1 MAKDLAWLI
10 IVGLI
15 VLVIVW
21 AYVANVIRSYRQR
34 KAVRAL
40 LPEVHQHLTV
50 DKHYRVHLSNGQV
63 LENVRFVGISRP
75 FGKGSEYLP
84 FPLHDWVAVELPGGK
99 RSFIK
104 PNTIRMYDEL

>member
-10 IVGLI
+10 IVGFI

-21 AYVANVIRSYRQR
+21 AYVASEVRAYRQR

-40 LPEVHQHLTV
+40 LPEVHEHLTV
-50 DKHYRVHLSNGQV
+50 NKHYRIHLSNGDV
-63 LENVRFVGISRP
+63 LENVRFVGISHP
-75 FGKGSEYLP
+75 YGKGGEYLP
-84 FPLHDWVAVELPGGK
+84 FPLHDWVAVESADGK